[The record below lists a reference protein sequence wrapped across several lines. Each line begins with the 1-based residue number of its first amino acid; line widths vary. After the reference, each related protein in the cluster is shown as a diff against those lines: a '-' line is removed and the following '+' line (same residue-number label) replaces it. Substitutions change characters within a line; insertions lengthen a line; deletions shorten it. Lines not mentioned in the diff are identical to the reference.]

1 MNQTQTIWTQHY
13 QVYRRFHPH
22 VPVLRDYLVKTI
34 GVDHN
39 PHKKDVKKQKEGKGF
54 GKRMK
59 TSVFHH
65 WLRKTKKKFKKKHH
79 ETTKAF

>member
-1 MNQTQTIWTQHY
+1 MNQTLIIWTLHY
-13 QVYRRFHPH
+13 QVNRRFHPH
-22 VPVLRDYLVKTI
+22 VPSLLDYLVKTI
-34 GVDHN
+34 GVDHD
-39 PHKKDVKKQKEGKGF
+39 PLKKNTKKQREGKGF

-65 WLRKTKKKFKKKHH
+65 WLRRAKKKFKKKSH